1 MVDWFLAEKLAT
13 WVAGS
18 SDGRPRGD
26 LEAMSRDAEERVV
39 AYTRLDPVRTVP
51 PPEGVSRAEWVK
63 ANLSGMQVLLDPVLA
78 KAGTGSGPLKPAMR
92 IAAGIA
98 MTAEVGVL
106 IGFMAQR
113 VLGQY
118 ELVLLEPAETRAPRL
133 LFVLPNL
140 LETVRTLDVP
150 EEEFVRWVALHE
162 VTHAVQF
169 AGVPWLQEY
178 LGEQV
183 KTLLAAAEV
192 RIEASRGL
200 KFPSAD
206 AIKEAIGHLR
216 RGDVISLVT
225 QPEERETLDRV
236 QAAMAVV
243 EGHAEHV
250 MDAVGQDVLPSLPQL
265 RDALEVRRRSASGAG
280 RLLQKLLGL
289 EMKMRQYKMGKAFC
303 DAVVADG
310 GIERLND
317 VWRGPEML
325 PSADELEHPEQWLR
339 RTRPPQLESA

>member
-1 MVDWFLAEKLAT
+1 MVDWFLAEKLAV
-13 WVAGS
+13 WVAGTA
-18 SDGRPRGD
+18 DGRPRGD
-26 LEAMSRDAEERVV
+26 LAEMARDAEERVV
-39 AYTRLDPVRTVP
+39 AYTQLEPRRPVP
-51 PPEGVSRAEWVK
+51 PPEGIGRDEWVR
-63 ANLSGMQVLLDPVLA
+63 ANLSGMKTLLDPVLA
-78 KAGTGSGPLKPAMR
+78 KAGGSSPLKPAIR
-92 IAAGIA
+92 LAAGFT

-106 IGFMAQR
+106 LGFMAQR

-118 ELVLLEPAETRAPRL
+118 ELVLLEPVEARAPRL
-133 LFVLPNL
+133 LFVMPNL
-140 LETVRTLDVP
+140 AETVQTLEVP

-169 AGVPWLQEY
+169 AGVPWLQDY
-178 LGEQV
+178 LGEQM

-192 RIEASRGL
+192 RIEASRAFSL
-200 KFPSAD
+200 PSAE
-206 AIKEAIGHLR
+206 AVKEAIGHLR
-216 RGDVISLVT
+216 RGDIISLVT
-225 QPEERETLDRV
+225 RPEERATLDRV
-236 QAAMAVV
+236 QAAMAVI

-250 MDAVGQDVLPSLPQL
+250 MDAVGADVLPSLERL
-265 RDALEVRRRSASGAG
+265 RDALERRRGSASGAA

-325 PSADELEHPEQWLR
+325 PSAEELELPQLWLD
-339 RTRPPQLESA
+339 RTRAPAV